1 VAAVVLV
8 AAREPARLRR
18 LALAACAV
26 AATAAPW
33 QAYVR
38 EHGFHDADI
47 APSLGRSTDQ
57 LDQLP
62 EIVHRLGAQL
72 VWLKW
77 PAIVPLAAVV
87 AAILVVRRRDRLAA
101 SYLLL
106 LAAALAVLAVVY
118 LNARV
123 YIPALLERSAER
135 VVIAPVLLS
144 AVVLPLLLTRLVAK
158 PSR

>member
-1 VAAVVLV
+1 MLV
-8 AAREPARLRR
+8 GARQAARLRR
-18 LALAACAV
+18 LALAVCAV
-26 AATAAPW
+26 AATGVPW

-38 EHGFHDADI
+38 AHGFHDADI
-47 APSLGRSTDQ
+47 APSLGRSTGQ

-62 EIVHRLGAQL
+62 EILHRLGAQL

-87 AAILVVRRRDRLAA
+87 AAVLVVRRRDRLAA

-106 LAAALAVLAVVY
+106 LAAAMAVLAVVY

-144 AVVLPLLLTRLVAK
+144 AVVLPILLTRLVAK
-158 PSR
+158 PPA